1 MRSQVRTGGTHS
13 GVRTGQFAR
22 QVRNRLCANLGG
34 LPVIKSYGLPVEV
47 STVVSTVSQ
56 VPGEPHSAVNGHM
69 KTTMLAAQRQPIRSQ
84 VFSGSCRWVSGC
96 AEVMFAP

>member
-34 LPVIKSYGLPVEV
+34 P
-47 STVVSTVSQ
+47 TVVSTVSQ
-56 VPGEPHSAVNGHM
+56 VPGEPHAAVNGHM